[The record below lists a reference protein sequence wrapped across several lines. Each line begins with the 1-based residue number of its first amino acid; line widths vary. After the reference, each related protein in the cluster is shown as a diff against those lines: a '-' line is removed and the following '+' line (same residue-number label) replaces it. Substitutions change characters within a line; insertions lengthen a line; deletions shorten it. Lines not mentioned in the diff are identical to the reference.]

1 MKSALITGITGQD
14 GAYLARLLLDK
25 GYRVIGAH
33 RRGSSLAL
41 WRLGELGVD
50 PSDIELVGFELLEQ
64 GNIQRVLERTQ
75 PDEVYN
81 LAAQTFVEISFDQ
94 PTYTGDVNGL
104 GVARLLEAIRTV
116 NPRIR
121 FYQASTSEMFGNQPG
136 PQHENTPF
144 SPRSPYGV
152 AKLYAHWITTNYR
165 EAHGLFACSGILFNH
180 ESPLRGLEF
189 VTRKITHGLARLCSG
204 DAEGLTL
211 GNLDA
216 SRDWGYAADYVEGM
230 WAMLQ
235 QEHADDYVLATG
247 TTATVRTFCNMAA
260 NALGMAL
267 EWDGDG
273 VNERGIWALTGQT
286 VVKVSQHLYRPTEV
300 NCLVGDSRKAFAILD
315 WQPKTSLHGLASMM
329 AEADARRIRNAPEP
343 GTAYA
348 IP

>member
-1 MKSALITGITGQD
+1 
-14 GAYLARLLLDK
+14 LDK

-50 PSDIELVGFELLEQ
+50 PSDIELAEFELLEQ
-64 GNIQRVLERTQ
+64 SNIQRVLERTQ

-81 LAAQTFVEISFDQ
+81 LAAQTFVGTSFEQ

-136 PQHENTPF
+136 PQHEKTPF
-144 SPRSPYGV
+144 APRSPYGV
-152 AKLYAHWITTNYR
+152 AKLYAHWLTINYR
-165 EAHGLFACSGILFNH
+165 EAHGLFACAGILFNH

-189 VTRKITHGLARLCSG
+189 VTRKITHGLARIHG
-204 DAEGLTL
+204 GNAERLAL
-211 GNLDA
+211 GNLNA
-216 SRDWGYAADYVEGM
+216 SRDWGYAGDYVEGM

-235 QEHADDYVLATG
+235 QEKPDDYVLATG

-260 NALGMAL
+260 DALGMAL
-267 EWDGDG
+267 DWNGDG
-273 VNERGIWALTGQT
+273 IDERGIWADTGQT
-286 VVKVSQHLYRPTEV
+286 VVKVSRDLYRPTEV
-300 NCLVGDSRKAFAILD
+300 DCLVGDSRKASTILG
-315 WQPKTSLHGLASMM
+315 WQPKTSLHSLASMM
-329 AEADARRIRNAPEP
+329 AEADVRRVRDAPELGATHP
-343 GTAYA
+343 IA
-348 IP
+348 